1 MITYPPYDTTE
12 CVRIYQFMIEKLP
25 WDLNDIN
32 IILKFLNVLI
42 YSNDE

>member
-1 MITYPPYDTTE
+1 MITSPYDTTE
-12 CVRIYQFMIEKLP
+12 CVRIYQLMIGKLP

-32 IILKFLNVLI
+32 IILKCLNVLI